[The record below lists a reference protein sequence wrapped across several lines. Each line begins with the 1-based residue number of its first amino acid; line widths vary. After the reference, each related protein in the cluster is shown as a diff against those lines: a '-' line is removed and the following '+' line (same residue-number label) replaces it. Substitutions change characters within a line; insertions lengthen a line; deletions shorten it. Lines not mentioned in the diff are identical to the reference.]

1 MISYVCLSYFIHD
14 VSLLLTRSEGKK
26 SSPARSH
33 SSMSVLSRTSSQQ
46 GSVQHP
52 PEGVK
57 LAWEEESVSTPDGVV
72 QSNGAHRPG
81 TR

>member
-1 MISYVCLSYFIHD
+1 MCAYLTSFTMYLFYF
-14 VSLLLTRSEGKK
+14 TRSDGKK
-26 SSPARSH
+26 SPARSH

-57 LAWEEESVSTPDGVV
+57 LAWEEESVSTLGGVA
-72 QSNGAHRPG
+72 QANGAHRPG

>member
-1 MISYVCLSYFIHD
+1 MRASVIHD
-14 VSLLLTRSEGKK
+14 VSLSVTRSEGKK
-26 SSPARSH
+26 SSPARSY

-57 LAWEEESVSTPDGVV
+57 LAWEEESVSTLGAVAQGNGV
-72 QSNGAHRPG
+72 HRPG